1 MKVFVV
7 SLNPK
12 PLEKTLIE
20 NGFEIDSKNPKIV
33 FAYGGDGTILFS
45 ENKYPNTPK
54 VTIKHS
60 QFCYKCVFGETD
72 IKTIINNIK
81 TKKYNL
87 KKYDKI
93 EAKTKGKTLV
103 ALNEIQLHNKKPTKA
118 IRFNVYA
125 DKNLIFKNVVADG
138 IVISTPY
145 GSKAYYS
152 SVGGNAFDKG
162 IGLALNNSHKKEKS
176 IILDEKS
183 KIEIE
188 ITREDAYLIADNNE
202 NMILVKSGDKIT
214 INHHEKKANFVVLNN

>member
-7 SLNPK
+7 GLNPK

-20 NGFEIDSKNPKIV
+20 KGFEIDSKNPEIV
-33 FAYGGDGTILFS
+33 FAYGGDGTILYS
-45 ENKYPNTPK
+45 EKLYPTIPK

-72 IKTIINNIK
+72 IEQIINHIK
-81 TKKYNL
+81 TKNYNI
-87 KKYDKI
+87 KKHNKI
-93 EAKTKGKTLV
+93 ETKSKGKTLV
-103 ALNEIQLHNKKPTKA
+103 ALNEIQIHNKKPTKA

-125 DKNLIFKNVVADG
+125 DKKLIFNNVVADG

-145 GSKAYYS
+145 GSGAYYS
-152 SVGGNAFDKG
+152 SVGGNAFTKG
-162 IGLALNNSHKKEKS
+162 LGLALNNSHKKEKQ
-176 IILDEKS
+176 IIVDENA

-214 INHHEKKANFVVLNN
+214 INQHEKKAKFIVLNN